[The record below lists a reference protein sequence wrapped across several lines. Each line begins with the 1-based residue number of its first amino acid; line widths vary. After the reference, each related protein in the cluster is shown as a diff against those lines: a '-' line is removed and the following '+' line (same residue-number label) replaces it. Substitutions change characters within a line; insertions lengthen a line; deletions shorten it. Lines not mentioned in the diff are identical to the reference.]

1 MSRFAASPLL
11 GRLSSSL
18 VGALLT
24 ILLLPIPTG
33 LAQQAQARGLPS
45 YTLNASLDW
54 DNARLTVDQTTRFR
68 NRTGQTLDRA
78 VFQVPPAYF
87 GAFTLRGA
95 TTQGQTATATLN
107 GSVLDL
113 PLPAPLA
120 SDASTDIGLSFTI
133 DVPRSPG
140 RFSAGPRYIALGNW
154 YPTLSVHRGDWDR
167 HQFTDVGDSFVTEVS
182 NFQVNLTSTVPVVL
196 ASSGRQLEGDGM
208 SFRLE
213 ALGVR
218 DFGLTLSPSYLVAES
233 QAGSTT
239 VRAYTF
245 SADRGRQYVATAANF
260 LRWYGQHFGA
270 YPYRT
275 FSLAEVDLPASYGG
289 MEYPGLI
296 FVSSALQIQ
305 DPFEG
310 SPTDVLLGHEI
321 AHQWF
326 YSVVGDDQV
335 QDPWLD
341 EAFASYLP
349 YYYYRSTIPDQFDR
363 MFSTRVLARVASNLP
378 VDASI
383 DSFASDP
390 PYYGIVYNQGAA
402 FLEELRSTVGDN
414 AFEAA
419 IREIVSTFA
428 DKIASPRAV
437 LDIFQRNTSANLNPL
452 IGRYFSYAAFKDP
465 SPVDL
470 RLDTTTSPWRGS
482 ASLSITAEFVVANV
496 EVWLDN
502 RRIYSGPQNNL
513 TLDLHGIDPGDYAL
527 LVRLLD
533 ARGVQYERARRVTLD

>member
-11 GRLSSSL
+11 GRLSSAL

-33 LAQQAQARGLPS
+33 LAQQARGLPS

-87 GAFTLRGA
+87 DAFTLRGA

-120 SDASTDIGLSFTI
+120 SGASTDIGLSFTL

-140 RFSAGPRYIALGNW
+140 RFSAGPRYVALGNW
-154 YPTLSVHRGDWDR
+154 YPTLAVHRGDWDR

-182 NFQVNLTSTVPVVL
+182 NFEINLTSTVPVVL

-233 QAGSTT
+233 QAGGTT

-310 SPTDVLLGHEI
+310 SPTDALLGHEI

-349 YYYYRSTIPDQFDR
+349 YYYYHSTIPDQFNG
-363 MFSTRVLARVASNLP
+363 MFSTRVLARLASNLP

-390 PYYGIVYNQGAA
+390 PYYGIVYHQGAA

-437 LDIFQRNTSANLNPL
+437 LDIFQSNTNANLNPL

-465 SPVDL
+465 SPVNL
-470 RLDTTTSPWRGS
+470 RLETTTSPWRGS
-482 ASLSITAEFVVANV
+482 ASLSITADFVVSNV

-502 RRIYSGPQNNL
+502 RRVYSGPQNNL
-513 TLDLHGIDPGDYAL
+513 TLDLRGIDPADYAL
-527 LVRLLD
+527 LVRVVD